1 MNKKASMITIY
12 ILTGHVHHISCFF
25 NKIKKSHKLTLPMMI
40 MITKIMMIMIMKI
53 MMTMVMKIMVMKI
66 MMTMV
71 MKIMMTMVISTPSQY
86 LINLL
91 FKHINFLSVSPYHR
105 VSIKNLANTGY
116 NILLNEKNPRSN
128 RLALRTWRVSKDVKA
143 NALSAC
149 SNLLSII

>member
-1 MNKKASMITIY
+1 MNKKASAITIY

-25 NKIKKSHKLTLPMMI
+25 NKSIKSHKLTLPMMTMI
-40 MITKIMMIMIMKI
+40 MKTMMMIMKI
-53 MMTMVMKIMVMKI
+53 MMTMVMKKVVMKI

-105 VSIKNLANTGY
+105 VSIKNLPNTG
-116 NILLNEKNPRSN
+116 
-128 RLALRTWRVSKDVKA
+128 
-143 NALSAC
+143 
-149 SNLLSII
+149 